1 MPWYSGLIFIVLLLA
16 GCANNPTIGQKS
28 FDKEDEFIIK
38 ALLNEDKNVTKAI
51 DIYQNLYNE
60 TDKYVYFK
68 RIIKLEYKN
77 KNYNK
82 TIKLVDKFI
91 KKYPKKTDI
100 LEYKILSLIQLN
112 KLDLALKY
120 GIKVLKQN
128 RNLKM
133 YQIVGY
139 IYIQKH
145 NYKQAIKYLK
155 SAYSISHN
163 PDVLVEMGDIFFK
176 YLHKPNEAISYYQTH
191 IRLYGCEEIV
201 CNRLANI
208 YRSLYDYDNLIAIY
222 KKLFNSTANNEYA
235 RKIVYLYTQNGEY
248 SKAIKFIN
256 KYRLNKNLLYIV
268 YKERLNNT
276 KSYKDA
282 YQLYIITNEPKYFFL
297 YTVYKFDNSQKGL
310 VDVKELISNL
320 EYLVKKSKN
329 PIYLNYLGYCLIDYD
344 IDYKKGIVYIKEALK
359 SNPDDIAYLDSLAWG
374 YYKLKKCKKAYDI
387 ISKIDSDDEEIN
399 KHKKLIRRCY
409 DIRQNY
415 KKNKRKSK
423 KR

>member
-1 MPWYSGLIFIVLLLA
+1 MPWYSGLVFIILLIT
-16 GCANNPTIGQKS
+16 GCATNPEIGQKS

-38 ALLNEDKNVTKAI
+38 ALLNEDKNVTKSI
-51 DIYQNLYNE
+51 DIYQNLYDKTE
-60 TDKYVYFK
+60 KYVYLK
-68 RIIKLEYKN
+68 RIIILEYKN
-77 KNYNK
+77 KHYQK

-100 LEYKILSLIQLN
+100 LEYKILSLIQLK
-112 KLDLALKY
+112 KLNLALKY
-120 GIKVLKQN
+120 ATQILKQN

-139 IYIQKH
+139 IYLQKH
-145 NYKQAIKYLK
+145 NYKEAIKYLK

-163 PDVLVEMGDIFFK
+163 PDVLVQMGDIFFK

-191 IRLYGCEEIV
+191 IRLYGCDEEV

-235 RKIVYLYTQNGEY
+235 RKIVYLYTQNQEY
-248 SKAIKFIN
+248 QKAINFIN
-256 KYRLNKNLLYIV
+256 KFKLDKNLLYLV
-268 YKERLNNT
+268 YKERLNVT

-282 YQLYIITNEPKYFFL
+282 YNLYLITKEPKYFFL
-297 YTVYKFDNSQKGL
+297 YTVYKFDNSKKGL
-310 VDVKELISNL
+310 VDIKELISNL
-320 EYLVKKSKN
+320 EYLTKKSKN

-344 IDYKKGIVYIKEALK
+344 IDYKKGIEYVKEALDYA
-359 SNPDDIAYLDSLAWG
+359 PDDESYLDSLAWG

-387 ISKIDSDDEEIN
+387 ISKIDMDDKEVK

-409 DIRQNY
+409 DITKNHR
-415 KKNKRKSK
+415 KNKRKSK